1 MQIVFTVIQTC
12 TYREHCSLGD
22 NYKLQTIIRFIQ
34 QGTIGLSWI
43 YFMFCSNTHDKGV
56 LLKEYKKR
64 VPHFDLNR
72 HSDIH
77 VFFLLEKY
85 KILPNDGAQ
94 MTELK

>member
-1 MQIVFTVIQTC
+1 
-12 TYREHCSLGD
+12 
-22 NYKLQTIIRFIQ
+22 
-34 QGTIGLSWI
+34 
-43 YFMFCSNTHDKGV
+43 MFCSNTHDKGV